1 MYNYG
6 ISKIERVKESI
17 CSGHSTQY
25 KFNIPDKKIPS
36 SLSQELFSPLW
47 RKIVKSIENKD
58 VDTVLKLVEEIGG
71 QKENLLLPHPFIE
84 NVETFPIGSLRQ
96 GMCNFIFFNDEST
109 NHPWILCQCTS
120 FVDAIFSETN
130 SGKHRSSA
138 NDIVILKALKMAFK
152 NEKLNQAKILCRTER
167 AVFSGYL
174 LDQTRPYHHFYDQLK
189 WMVHLQN
196 EQSVVSKRSFF
207 VPKFFKKRNSITSKQ
222 PTYSMFPLVIGS
234 NQLGIKL
241 DKYSDKMEKVVK
253 EDSFKGLRGGI
264 LHYRLNQA
272 LYTLKRLTNKNKT
285 LTLWFGVSGEKRM
298 WIEQEDFLPALVQQL
313 KPWFN
318 SFVFMIDGF
327 TQYED
332 TNYHPVTDC
341 QSKGIIHDLEIVNAI
356 KKKLLPFSNISIIN
370 LVGQTYRKKIQQCQ
384 FVDFFIANAG
394 AGQLV
399 PHRFCKKPGI
409 LHSNEKHC
417 VFSMGIDNTTVKLV
431 DKSLVTDVGN
441 LFATSE
447 KMKQNK
453 NRVGLISYSIQEQVV
468 IDMMINM
475 LSLSKQI
482 KPVAAEE
489 NKV

>member
-1 MYNYG
+1 MKKN
-6 ISKIERVKESI
+6 I
-17 CSGHSTQY
+17 CSDSLYHY
-25 KFNIPDKKIPS
+25 KVHIPAKKLPS
-36 SLSQELFSPLW
+36 SLAQELCSPLW
-47 RKIVKSIENKD
+47 RNIIQSIENND
-58 VDTVLKLVEEIGG
+58 VDAVFKLVERIGE
-71 QKENLLLPHPFIE
+71 QKENLILPHPFVE
-84 NVETFPIGSLRQ
+84 NVETFPVNSLRQ
-96 GMCNFIFFNDEST
+96 GMCNFIFFNDQST

-120 FVDAIFSETN
+120 FIDAIFSETY

-138 NDIVILKALKMAFK
+138 NDLVILKAIKMAFK
-152 NEKLNQAKILCRTER
+152 TEKLNKAKILCTTEK

-196 EQSVVSKRSFF
+196 DQPIASKKSFF
-207 VPKFFKKRNSITSKQ
+207 APKYFKKRKSITSKQ
-222 PTYSMFPLVIGS
+222 TTYSMFPLVIGS

-241 DKYSDKMEKVVK
+241 DKYSDKMEKIVK

-264 LHYRLNQA
+264 LHYRLNQV
-272 LYTLKRLTNKNKT
+272 LYALKRITNKNKT

-298 WIEQEDFLPALVQQL
+298 WIEQEEFLPALVQQL

-332 TNYHPVTDC
+332 NNYHPVTDC
-341 QSKGIIHDLEIVNAI
+341 QSSGIMHDLEIVNAI
-356 KKKLLPFSNISIIN
+356 KKKLLPFSNVSIIN
-370 LVGQTYRKKIQQCQ
+370 LVGKTYRKKIQQCQ
-384 FVDFFIANAG
+384 FADFFIANAG

-475 LSLSKQI
+475 LSLTKQI
-482 KPVAAEE
+482 EPKAAAK
-489 NKV
+489 NTV

>member
-1 MYNYG
+1 MKKN
-6 ISKIERVKESI
+6 I
-17 CSGHSTQY
+17 CSDNLFHY
-25 KFNIPDKKIPS
+25 KFHIPAKRLPS
-36 SLSQELFSPLW
+36 SLTQEVCSPLW
-47 RKIVKSIENKD
+47 KNIIQSIENND
-58 VDTVLKLVEEIGG
+58 VDAVFRLVEKIGE

-84 NVETFPIGSLRQ
+84 NVKTFPVTSLRQ
-96 GMCNFIFFNDEST
+96 GMCNFIFFNDQST
-109 NHPWILCQCTS
+109 KHPWILCQCTS
-120 FVDAIFSETN
+120 FIDAIFSETY
-130 SGKHRSSA
+130 SGKHKSSS
-138 NDIVILKALKMAFK
+138 NDLVIQKAIKTVFK
-152 NEKLNQAKILCRTER
+152 TEKLNQEKILCTTEK

-189 WMVHLQN
+189 WIVHLQN
-196 EQSVVSKRSFF
+196 DQPVVSTRSFF
-207 VPKFFKKRNSITSKQ
+207 VPKYFKQRTSITSKKT
-222 PTYSMFPLVIGS
+222 TYSMFPLVIGS

-241 DKYSDKMEKVVK
+241 DKYSDKMERVVK

-264 LHYRLNQA
+264 LHYRLNQVFYA
-272 LYTLKRLTNKNKT
+272 LKRLTNKNKT

-327 TQYED
+327 TQYEN

-341 QSKGIIHDLEIVNAI
+341 QSSGIIHDLEIVNAI
-356 KKKLLPFSNISIIN
+356 KKKLLPFSNVSIIN

-417 VFSMGIDNTTVKLV
+417 IFSMGIDNTTVKLV
-431 DKSLVTDVGN
+431 DKSLVRDVGN

-447 KMKQNK
+447 KMKKNK
-453 NRVGLISYSIQEQVV
+453 NRVGLISYSIQEQIV
-468 IDMMINM
+468 IDMVINM
-475 LSLSKQI
+475 LNLPSQI

-489 NKV
+489 NEA

>member
-1 MYNYG
+1 MKKN
-6 ISKIERVKESI
+6 I
-17 CSGHSTQY
+17 CSDSLSHH
-25 KFNIPDKKIPS
+25 KVHIPVKRLPS
-36 SLSQELFSPLW
+36 SLTQELCSPLW
-47 RKIVKSIENKD
+47 RNIIQSIENND
-58 VDTVLKLVEEIGG
+58 VDAVLKLVERIGE
-71 QKENLLLPHPFIE
+71 QKENLILPHPFVE
-84 NVETFPIGSLRQ
+84 NVETFPVNSLRQ

-120 FVDAIFSETN
+120 FIDAIFSETY

-138 NDIVILKALKMAFK
+138 NDLVILKAIKTAFK
-152 NEKLNQAKILCRTER
+152 TGKLNQAKTLCMTKK

-196 EQSVVSKRSFF
+196 DQPIVSKKSFF
-207 VPKFFKKRNSITSKQ
+207 APKYFKKRKSITSKQ
-222 PTYSMFPLVIGS
+222 TTYSMFPLVIGS

-241 DKYSDKMEKVVK
+241 DKYSDKMEKIVK

-285 LTLWFGVSGEKRM
+285 LTLWFGISGEKRM

-341 QSKGIIHDLEIVNAI
+341 QSSGIMHDLEIVNII
-356 KKKLLPFSNISIIN
+356 KKKLLPFSNVSIIN

-384 FVDFFIANAG
+384 FTDFFIANAG

-417 VFSMGIDNTTVKLV
+417 IFSMGIDNTTVKLV

-441 LFATSE
+441 LFAKSE
-447 KMKQNK
+447 KIKQNK

-475 LSLSKQI
+475 LSLTKQI
-482 KPVAAEE
+482 EPEAAE
-489 NKV
+489 KTKFDGPVKITQ

>member
-1 MYNYG
+1 MDQKVGKMKKN
-6 ISKIERVKESI
+6 I
-17 CSGHSTQY
+17 CSDSLSHY
-25 KFNIPDKKIPS
+25 KVHIPAKKLPS
-36 SLSQELFSPLW
+36 SLAQELCSPLW
-47 RKIVKSIENKD
+47 RNIIQSIENND
-58 VDTVLKLVEEIGG
+58 VDAVFKLVERIGE
-71 QKENLLLPHPFIE
+71 QKENLILPHPFVE
-84 NVETFPIGSLRQ
+84 NVETFPVNSLRQ

-109 NHPWILCQCTS
+109 NNPWILCQCTS
-120 FVDAIFSETN
+120 FIDAIFSETY
-130 SGKHRSSA
+130 SGKHKSSA
-138 NDIVILKALKMAFK
+138 NDLVILKAIKTAFK
-152 NEKLNQAKILCRTER
+152 TGKLNQAKTLCMTKK

-196 EQSVVSKRSFF
+196 DQPIVSKKSFF
-207 VPKFFKKRNSITSKQ
+207 TPKYFKKRKSITSKQ
-222 PTYSMFPLVIGS
+222 TTYSMFPLVIGS

-241 DKYSDKMEKVVK
+241 DKYSDKMEKIVK

-264 LHYRLNQA
+264 LHYRLNQV
-272 LYTLKRLTNKNKT
+272 LYALKRITHKNKT
-285 LTLWFGVSGEKRM
+285 LTLWFGISGEKRM
-298 WIEQEDFLPALVQQL
+298 WIEQEDFLPALVQQF

-332 TNYHPVTDC
+332 NNYHPVTDC
-341 QSKGIIHDLEIVNAI
+341 QSSGIMHDLEIVNAI
-356 KKKLLPFSNISIIN
+356 KKKLLPFSNVSIIN
-370 LVGQTYRKKIQQCQ
+370 LVGKTYRKKIQQCQ
-384 FVDFFIANAG
+384 FADFFIANAG

-399 PHRFCKKPGI
+399 PHRFCKKRGI

-417 VFSMGIDNTTVKLV
+417 VFSMGIDNATVKLV

-475 LSLSKQI
+475 LGLSKQI